1 MACCGGG
8 HHEDRFQTS
17 VDKNFF
23 CPICQEVLKDP
34 VQCHN
39 EHYFCKACITQHLK
53 NSKTCPV
60 CMEKITE
67 ETLTEPPRIVTG
79 YLDGLIIN
87 CDHSERGCTELIEL
101 GRLEAHISV
110 CEYRPVTCPNKKCAT
125 IMNLAD
131 LEQHT
136 SEVCEYR
143 QVYCEEC
150 GEDMSFKKYGKHGC
164 FISKDVH
171 AIKVAL
177 LQVQDQVKDIT
188 NAQKEL
194 SKTQKE
200 LSKTQKELSK
210 TQKEMFKAIKSLS
223 EVNTTKVEASA
234 TAPKSKPQGNIV
246 VVGGQNGV
254 LLSSSWLNSVEMYSL
269 ATRTWSKLAPMQEQ
283 RSAPTAHFY
292 NGQIMVTGGY
302 SIGNKVLRSIEY
314 IKIKKETN
322 LDSDF
327 LQRPFLTRKLP
338 FESYGHKT
346 AVLNDQLWVV
356 GGFNHTIQ
364 LHSSRAIHMTHI
376 NLPSS
381 CVVKYQ
387 MPRPLSFH
395 GLEIVDGYNLLI
407 IGGTTTGRSG
417 NSVSTVLLYNTV
429 TNTLRELHPLPF
441 SMLDIATVKHGENA
455 IIIGGLNKNG
465 EYLNTVFKYNW
476 KKNKCEQLPGMKY
489 KRAECAAVISG
500 NKVFVMGGYNKEQG
514 YLSSVEC
521 FDLDDQIW
529 YELPSMSEAKYKI
542 AAVLVP

>member
-60 CMEKITE
+60 CMEKVTE
-67 ETLTEPPRIVTG
+67 ETLTEPPRIVMG

-101 GRLEAHISV
+101 GSLETHIRV
-110 CEYRPVTCPNKKCAT
+110 CKYRPVTCPNEKCAAM
-125 IMNLAD
+125 MNWAD

-177 LQVQDQVKDIT
+177 LQVQDQVKDIS
-188 NAQKEL
+188 NA
-194 SKTQKE
+194 QKE

-234 TAPKSKPQGNIV
+234 TSKSKPQGNIV

-292 NGQIMVTGGY
+292 NGQVMVTGGY
-302 SIGNKVLRSIEY
+302 STGKLLRSIEY

-322 LDSDF
+322 LYSYF
-327 LQRPFLTRKLP
+327 LQISLLQLP

-346 AVLNDQLWVV
+346 AILNNQLWVV
-356 GGFNHTIQ
+356 GGYCRKTIIQ
-364 LHSSRAIHMTHI
+364 LQPSIGANHMTDI
-376 NLPSS
+376 NLPCFSM
-381 CVVKYQ
+381 VKYE
-387 MPRPLSFH
+387 MPKPLWFH
-395 GLEIVDGYNLLI
+395 GLEIINGNELLI
-407 IGGTTTGRSG
+407 IGGTTNGKQNG
-417 NSVSTVLLYNTV
+417 TVDNVMLYNTV
-429 TNTLRELHPLPF
+429 TNSARELHRLPF
-441 SMLDIATVKHGENA
+441 PMCDMATVKHDEDV
-455 IIIGGLNKNG
+455 IITGGQDKDG
-465 EYLNTVFKYNW
+465 KYLNTVFKYNC
-476 KKNKCEQLPGMKY
+476 KKNECEQLPGMKY
-489 KRAECAAVISG
+489 KRSGCAAVISG

-521 FDLDDQIW
+521 FDLDDQVW
-529 YELPSMSEAKYKI
+529 CELPSMSEAKYKI

>member
-60 CMEKITE
+60 CMEKVTE
-67 ETLTEPPRIVTG
+67 ETLTEPPRIVMG

-101 GRLEAHISV
+101 GSLETHIRV
-110 CEYRPVTCPNKKCAT
+110 CKYRPVTCPNEKCAAM
-125 IMNLAD
+125 MNWAD

-164 FISKDVH
+164 FISKDVN

-177 LQVQDQVKDIT
+177 LQVQDQVKEI
-188 NAQKEL
+188 
-194 SKTQKE
+194 SSTQKE
-200 LSKTQKELSK
+200 LSKTQKELSETQK
-210 TQKEMFKAIKSLS
+210 ELSETQKEMFKVIKSLS
-223 EVNTTKVEASA
+223 EVNTMKGEASA
-234 TAPKSKPQGNIV
+234 TPKSKPQGNIV
-246 VVGGQNGV
+246 VVGGQNGM
-254 LLSSSWLNSVEMYSL
+254 LLPSNWLNSVEMYSL

-292 NGQIMVTGGY
+292 NGQVMVTGGFN
-302 SIGNKVLRSIEY
+302 SWTKRLESIEY
-314 IKIKKETN
+314 IQFMKQTN
-322 LDSDF
+322 LASRF
-327 LQRPFLTRKLP
+327 LQRPLLVRQLP

-346 AVLNDQLWVV
+346 AILDDRLWVV
-356 GGFNHTIQ
+356 GGLSRINNQ
-364 LHSSRAIHMTHI
+364 SQSSKAIHMTHI
-376 NLPSS
+376 YLPSRY
-381 CVVKYQ
+381 VVKYQ

-395 GLEIVDGYNLLI
+395 GLEIIYGNNLLI
-407 IGGTTTGRSG
+407 IGGTTTGRCV
-417 NSVSTVLLYNTV
+417 NSMSAVLLYNTV
-429 TNTLRELHPLPF
+429 TNTLQELHPLPF
-441 SMLDIATVKHGENA
+441 PMLDMATVKHGEDV
-455 IIIGGLNKNG
+455 IIIGGQNKDG
-465 EYLNTVFKYNW
+465 EYLNTVFKYNC
-476 KKNKCEQLPGMKY
+476 KKNECEQLPGMKC
-489 KRAECAAVISG
+489 KRSECAAVICG

-521 FDLDDQIW
+521 FDLDDQVW

>member
-1 MACCGGG
+1 MASCGGG

-60 CMEKITE
+60 CMEKVTE

-110 CEYRPVTCPNKKCAT
+110 CEYRPVTCPNEKCAT

-177 LQVQDQVKDIT
+177 RQVQDQVKEIS
-188 NAQKEL
+188 N
-194 SKTQKE
+194 TQKE
-200 LSKTQKELSK
+200 LSKTQKELSE
-210 TQKEMFKAIKSLS
+210 TQKEMFKAIKSLG
-223 EVNTTKVEASA
+223 EVNTMKVEASA
-234 TAPKSKPQGNIV
+234 TPKSKPQGNIV
-246 VVGGQNGV
+246 VVGGQNGM
-254 LLSSSWLNSVEMYSL
+254 LLPSSWLNSVEMYSL

-283 RSAPTAHFY
+283 RSAATAHFY

-302 SIGNKVLRSIEY
+302 NSRVKVLESIEY
-314 IKIKKETN
+314 IQIKKEIN
-322 LDSDF
+322 LGSGWH
-327 LQRPFLTRKLP
+327 RPRYVFVRQLP
-338 FESYGHKT
+338 YESVGHKT
-346 AVLNDQLWVV
+346 AILNDHLWVV
-356 GGFNHTIQ
+356 GGLIIINKQPQHSLTIHTTPI
-364 LHSSRAIHMTHI
+364 HS
-376 NLPSS
+376 PGKY
-381 CVVKYQ
+381 VFKYQ
-387 MPRPLSFH
+387 MPKPLSFH
-395 GLEIVDGYNLLI
+395 GLEIVYSNIFLI
-407 IGGTTTGRSG
+407 IGGTTTGKACDA
-417 NSVSTVLLYNTV
+417 VDTVLLFNTV
-429 TNTLRELHPLPF
+429 TNTLRKLHPLPF
-441 SMLDIATVKHGENA
+441 PMCDMATVKDGEDV
-455 IIIGGLNKNG
+455 IIIGGTDKDG
-465 EYLNTVFKYNW
+465 EYLNTVFKYNC
-476 KKNKCEQLPGMKY
+476 KKNECEQLPGMKY
-489 KRAECAAVISG
+489 KRSECAAVISS

-521 FDLDDQIW
+521 FDLDDQVW
-529 YELPSMSEAKYKI
+529 HELPSMSEAKYKI